1 MTVYHYFAAA
11 ALLISLIAFLVHFF
25 RLLKLGKPRDL
36 SAPSGNPAAG
46 IVYSFTTGMNPAKKE
61 SAFLH
66 LPTYSAGI
74 LFHISTFVALAWLIL
89 SLSGWQPIAWPAW
102 PLALFFLAGGAAGAG
117 ILVKRM
123 ADNKLRML
131 STPDDYLSNI
141 LVTLFQVLSGLAILL
156 PALLPAYLLV
166 SGLLLLYMPLG
177 KLKHAVY
184 FFAARYQ
191 LGHFYGWRNVWP
203 PQKDKK

>member
-1 MTVYHYFAAA
+1 MTGYHWFAAA
-11 ALLISLIAFLVHFF
+11 AMLVSLIAFLVHFV

-36 SAPSGNPAAG
+36 SAPSGSPAAG
-46 IVYSFTTGMNPAKKE
+46 IVYSFTSGMNPVKKE

-74 LFHISTFVALAWLIL
+74 LFHISTFLALAWLIV
-89 SLSGWQPIAWPAW
+89 SLTGWHPMVWPAW
-102 PLALFFLAGGAAGAG
+102 PLALFFLAGGMAGAG
-117 ILVKRM
+117 ILIKRM
-123 ADNKLRML
+123 TDKKLRML

-141 LVTLFQVLSGLAILL
+141 LVTLFQLFSGLVIFL
-156 PALLPAYLLV
+156 PAVLPAYLLI

-191 LGHFYGWRNVWP
+191 LGYFYGWRNVWP
-203 PQKDKK
+203 PQKAKK